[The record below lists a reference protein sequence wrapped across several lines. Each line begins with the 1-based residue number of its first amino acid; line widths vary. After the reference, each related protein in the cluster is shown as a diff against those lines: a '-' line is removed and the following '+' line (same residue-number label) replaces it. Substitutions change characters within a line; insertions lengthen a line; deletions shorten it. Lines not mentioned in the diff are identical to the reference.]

1 MTRIT
6 HVIDFLHHNKYAKD
20 GTTNFACGLPLTCVS
35 IGYCSGGKPVMGVV
49 YAPMTNELF
58 VGVAGF
64 GAWRNGELIS
74 GGKFNSHKT
83 LNDSAV
89 CFEFGYARSQESVN
103 KMTLAVNNILT
114 HGCKSCRS
122 LGSGVLDICYIAR
135 GSLDLLYTGVADE
148 GWSPWDYVAG
158 LVICSEAGCHV
169 APLHTEDIHEEF
181 NIYMKSAI
189 FGANKNLVDECR
201 QVILRNF
208 DQNNRSK

>member
-1 MTRIT
+1 MCTLKVTRIT

-58 VGVAGF
+58 VGVTGF

-114 HGCKSCRS
+114 HGCN
-122 LGSGVLDICYIAR
+122 
-135 GSLDLLYTGVADE
+135 
-148 GWSPWDYVAG
+148 
-158 LVICSEAGCHV
+158 HV
-169 APLHTEDIHEEF
+169 
-181 NIYMKSAI
+181 
-189 FGANKNLVDECR
+189 GALEV
-201 QVILRNF
+201 VY
-208 DQNNRSK
+208 